1 MQDAGN
7 IWEAMQSLIHNQTS
21 QDAFIHTFIYP
32 AGISSTLSLRGQFA
46 TESLTDERDD
56 SDANRP
62 IGLITEV
69 QTNDPDGDFD
79 GANVELSDGTS
90 GFWGMGVYQV
100 DTTISFFCII
110 VQSSF

>member
-1 MQDAGN
+1 
-7 IWEAMQSLIHNQTS
+7 MQSLISYQTS

-32 AGISSTLSLRGQFA
+32 AGISSTLSLRGQFVA
-46 TESLTDERDD
+46 ESLTDERDD
-56 SDANRP
+56 SDTTRP

-100 DTTISFFCII
+100 DTTIS
-110 VQSSF
+110 SFV